1 MKNAERKNK
10 TLGDY
15 ISCGRHEFVAFVK
28 NRNSPQSSNHG
39 TIGNNLGRIVM
50 GVLVCERQS
59 PNDNETKAKF
69 FHKSQ
74 PVYDGD
80 SNIFCG
86 DFSYDAEI
94 VSEVPLSLLTSFYSG
109 NWLKA
114 FSREFHEAK
123 QLLKKYGIY

>member
-39 TIGNNLGRIVM
+39 TIGNELGDIMM
-50 GVLVCERQS
+50 GVLVCDRQS
-59 PNDNETKAKF
+59 PDTKAKF
-69 FHKSQ
+69 FYK
-74 PVYDGD
+74 PKR
-80 SNIFCG
+80 IFNGYSDILCG
-86 DFSYDAEI
+86 ELDYDAEV
-94 VSEVPLSLLTSFYSG
+94 VSEVPLSLLTSFYSD

-114 FSREFHEAK
+114 FSREFREAK